1 MPRVYILFAVT
12 KSDPSAEAQ
21 RLKTLYGGMEDSELS
36 ALAAQADT
44 LTEVARALLAD
55 EMRRRSMEAPPP
67 VVAATADATPGAIP
81 PEPVMIRRYRDLPIA
96 QLAKSALDSAGI
108 ESFLVDENVV
118 RLDWFYSN
126 LVGGIKLLV
135 RQEDAEA
142 ATKLL
147 DESTPEKFEIEGAEE
162 FVQPRCPKCNSM
174 DVSLDGLS
182 RKASYASLIIG
193 VPVPITQTGWQCHAC
208 GHTWQEED
216 AEGRAASATEG
227 PQKP

>member
-1 MPRVYILFAVT
+1 MYILFAVA
-12 KSDPSAEAQ
+12 KIDPSAEAQ

-67 VVAATADATPGAIP
+67 VMPATADAARDAIT

-108 ESFLVDENVV
+108 ESFLVDENLV

-126 LVGGIKLLV
+126 LVGGIKLFV
-135 RQEDAEA
+135 RQEDAEEA
-142 ATKLL
+142 SDVLN
-147 DESTPEKFEIEGAEE
+147 DVVPENNDDNEPPAL
-162 FVQPRCPKCNSM
+162 Q
-174 DVSLDGLS
+174 
-182 RKASYASLIIG
+182 
-193 VPVPITQTGWQCHAC
+193 Q
-208 GHTWQEED
+208 
-216 AEGRAASATEG
+216 
-227 PQKP
+227 